1 MGLRKGKELFS
12 LLPLPRHLARLSST
26 SLAKISFSPQTPRAP
41 KIEDGGKMFC
51 GEIPSFR

>member
-41 KIEDGGKMFC
+41 KIEDGGRNTKL
-51 GEIPSFR
+51 PLK